1 MDNAGNLLLMAVH
14 AHPDDETI
22 SMGGTLAHY
31 AAANSAARGEATD
44 VIVVTGTRGELG
56 EIVIP
61 ERDIPEEHERLGETR
76 MGEIA
81 AAMRALGV
89 ARWENL
95 GYRDSGM
102 DGTDGNSDPRSFHHH
117 INSNLDDTTEPLVRL
132 IRAARPDVI
141 ATYDDFGGYGHPD
154 HIAAAKIARRAW
166 EVAGD
171 PTWRPAA
178 GPAWSPKKLYEV
190 RIPDSQR
197 DAVLKLLE
205 SRGIESWWSE
215 PKDVP
220 PEELEKWRAWR
231 AKMACPDELIT
242 TRINIKEQ
250 LGAKRRA
257 IQAHA
262 TQIKSDGPLLM
273 MSDDDQIAL
282 GAREQYR
289 LLAHRLGSEPKLPEE
304 DLFAG
309 LR

>member
-1 MDNAGNLLLMAVH
+1 MDDAGKLLLMAVH

-22 SMGGTLAHY
+22 IMGGTLAHY
-31 AAANSAARGEATD
+31 AATNAGVRGEATD

-61 ERDIPEEHERLGETR
+61 ERDTPEEHARLGETR

-89 ARWENL
+89 TRWENL

-102 DGTDGNSDPRSFHHH
+102 DGTEGNADPRSFHHH

-132 IRAARPDVI
+132 IRATRPDVI

-154 HIAAAKIARRAW
+154 HIAAAKVARRAW

-171 PTWRPAA
+171 STWRPAA
-178 GPAWSPKKLYEV
+178 GPAWSPKKIYEV

-197 DAVLKLLE
+197 DAVLALLE

-215 PKDVP
+215 PKDVT
-220 PEELEKWRAWR
+220 PEELETWRAWR
-231 AKMACPDELIT
+231 AAMACPDELIT
-242 TRINIKEQ
+242 TRIDIKEQ

-262 TQIKSDGPLLM
+262 TQIKSDGPLLLL
-273 MSDDDQIAL
+273 SDEDQIAL

-289 LLAHRLGSEPKLPEE
+289 LLAHRLSSEPTLPEK

>member
-31 AAANSAARGEATD
+31 AATNSAARGEATD

-61 ERDIPEEHERLGETR
+61 ERDTPDEHERLGETR

-117 INSNLDDTTEPLVRL
+117 INSSLDDTTEPLVRL
-132 IRAARPDVI
+132 IRATQPDVI

-166 EVAGD
+166 EVASD

-197 DAVLKLLE
+197 DAVLALLE

-231 AKMACPDELIT
+231 AMMACPDELIT

-262 TQIKSDGPLLM
+262 TQIKSDGPLLLL
-273 MSDDDQIAL
+273 SDEDQIAL

-289 LLAHRLGSEPKLPEE
+289 LLAHRLDVAPSLPEE

>member
-1 MDNAGNLLLMAVH
+1 MAVH

-31 AAANSAARGEATD
+31 AATHAAARGDSTD

-61 ERDIPEEHERLGETR
+61 ERDTPEEHERLGETR

-89 ARWENL
+89 QRWENL

-102 DGTDGNSDPRSFHHH
+102 EGSEENADPRSFHQHV
-117 INSNLDDTTEPLVRL
+117 STDLDATTEPLVRL
-132 IRAARPDVI
+132 IRSAQPDVL

-171 PTWRPAA
+171 PAWRPEA
-178 GPAWSPKKLYEV
+178 GPAWAPKKLYET

-197 DAVLKLLE
+197 DAVLALLE

-215 PKDVP
+215 PKDAT
-220 PEELEKWRAWR
+220 PEDLEKWRTWR
-231 AKMACPDELIT
+231 AAMACSDEIIT
-242 TRINIKEQ
+242 TRINIREH
-250 LGAKRRA
+250 LAAKRSA

-262 TQIKSDGPLLM
+262 TQIKPDGPLLM
-273 MSDDDQIAL
+273 LSEEDQIVL

-289 LLAHRLGSEPKLPEE
+289 LIAHRLDVAPTLPED

>member
-1 MDNAGNLLLMAVH
+1 
-14 AHPDDETI
+14 
-22 SMGGTLAHY
+22 
-31 AAANSAARGEATD
+31 
-44 VIVVTGTRGELG
+44 
-56 EIVIP
+56 
-61 ERDIPEEHERLGETR
+61 
-76 MGEIA
+76 
-81 AAMRALGV
+81 
-89 ARWENL
+89 
-95 GYRDSGM
+95 
-102 DGTDGNSDPRSFHHH
+102 
-117 INSNLDDTTEPLVRL
+117 
-132 IRAARPDVI
+132 VI

-197 DAVLKLLE
+197 DAVLALLE

-215 PKDVP
+215 PKDVT

-231 AKMACPDELIT
+231 AMMACADEIIT
-242 TRINIKEQ
+242 TRISIRNQ
-250 LGAKRRA
+250 LAAKRRA

-262 TQIKSDGPLLM
+262 TQIKSDGPLLLL
-273 MSDDDQIAL
+273 SEEDQITL

-289 LLAHRLGSEPKLPEE
+289 LIAHRLSSEPTLPEE